1 MLPALRTFVIDVISH
16 QSARLDAEDMELLR
30 QTKMS
35 STFIRGWIVEKRLDK
50 VKSGDEAREEVR
62 V

>member
-1 MLPALRTFVIDVISH
+1 MIDVISH